1 MHVVWRKTLPSKFSV
16 QESYAT
22 PIPMYNLGNGNT
34 IRSKIFY
41 SLYFVKSAD
50 SRGYVDVNDI
60 NFITN
65 LWNLIEI
72 LEF

>member
-1 MHVVWRKTLPSKFSV
+1 MLWREKEEQITNEP
-16 QESYAT
+16 
-22 PIPMYNLGNGNT
+22 
-34 IRSKIFY
+34 R
-41 SLYFVKSAD
+41 D
-50 SRGYVDVNDI
+50 SRGYVDVT